1 MVDLTVLP
9 GKLWENVNI
18 WNNSEN
24 MTDNLI
30 STTVPQLYR
39 WSDSQ
44 MFLAKKTEK
53 LDDEF

>member
-1 MVDLTVLP
+1 MVVLTVLP